1 MTRASVHIFLTLLY
15 PLFVALTSNV
25 ARTGAQHLKR
35 HVHLN
40 EDLCNAWNWHA
51 CDNQGLTTIKHSI
64 DSIARLPYKEQG
76 K

>member
-25 ARTGAQHLKR
+25 APVSAEHLKR
-35 HVHLN
+35 HVDLN
-40 EDLCNAWNWHA
+40 EDLRNSGNWYV
-51 CDNQGLTTIKHSI
+51 CDNQGLTTIKHPI